1 MFVIFKNMSGCD
13 YPIYND
19 RGAVERV
26 IKFRGGCYA
35 NTISESDF
43 ALLKQAYPS
52 FEKAIKDGFIV
63 VNDSQS
69 QVDAAV
75 QESVADAKSE
85 AVAQQPSTRK
95 KNSQATNVEI
105 AEA

>member
-1 MFVIFKNMSGCD
+1 MFVIFKSLNGCD

-43 ALLKQAYPS
+43 ELLKQADPS
-52 FEKAIKDGFIV
+52 FDKAIKEGFIV
-63 VNDSQS
+63 VNDSQA
-69 QVDAAV
+69 QVDDAIK
-75 QESVADAKSE
+75 ESVEETKSE
-85 AVAQQPSTRK
+85 AVARQQSTRR

>member
-1 MFVIFKNMSGCD
+1 MFVIFKSLSGCD

-35 NTISESDF
+35 NNISESDF
-43 ALLKQAYPS
+43 ELLKQAYPS

-69 QVDAAV
+69 QVDDAV
-75 QESVADAKSE
+75 KESVEETRSE
-85 AVAQQPSTRK
+85 AVAKQQSTRR

>member
-19 RGAVERV
+19 KGLVERV

-43 ALLKQAYPS
+43 ELLKQAYPS

-63 VNDSQS
+63 VNDSQA
-69 QVDAAV
+69 QVDDAV
-75 QESVADAKSE
+75 KESVEETRSE
-85 AVAQQPSTRK
+85 AVARQQSTRRR
-95 KNSQATNVEI
+95 NSQATNVEI

>member
-19 RGAVERV
+19 KGLVERV

-43 ALLKQAYPS
+43 ELLKQAYPS

-69 QVDAAV
+69 QVDDAV
-75 QESVADAKSE
+75 KESVEETRSE
-85 AVAQQPSTRK
+85 AVAKQQSTRR

>member
-52 FEKAIKDGFIV
+52 FDKAIKEGFIV
-63 VNDSQS
+63 VNDSQA
-69 QVDAAV
+69 QVDDAV
-75 QESVADAKSE
+75 KESVEETRSE
-85 AVAQQPSTRK
+85 AVAKQQSTRR

>member
-1 MFVIFKNMSGCD
+1 MFVIFKSLNGCD

-43 ALLKQAYPS
+43 ELLKQAYPS
-52 FEKAIKDGFIV
+52 FDKAIKECFIV
-63 VNDSQS
+63 VNDSQA
-69 QVDAAV
+69 QVDDAV
-75 QESVADAKSE
+75 KESVEETKSE
-85 AVAQQPSTRK
+85 AVARQQSTRR

>member
-1 MFVIFKNMSGCD
+1 MLVIFRSLNGCD

-63 VNDSQS
+63 VNDSQA
-69 QVDAAV
+69 QVDDAV
-75 QESVADAKSE
+75 KESVEETKSE
-85 AVAQQPSTRK
+85 AVARQQSTRR

>member
-1 MFVIFKNMSGCD
+1 MFVIFKSLNGCD

-43 ALLKQAYPS
+43 ELLKQAYPS
-52 FEKAIKDGFIV
+52 FDKAIKEGFIV
-63 VNDSQS
+63 VNDSQA
-69 QVDAAV
+69 QVDDAIK
-75 QESVADAKSE
+75 ESVEETKSE
-85 AVAQQPSTRK
+85 AVARQQSTRR

>member
-1 MFVIFKNMSGCD
+1 MSGCD

-19 RGAVERV
+19 KGLVERV

-43 ALLKQAYPS
+43 ELLKQAYPS

-69 QVDAAV
+69 QVDDAV
-75 QESVADAKSE
+75 KESVEETKSE
-85 AVAQQPSTRK
+85 AVAKQQSTRK
-95 KNSQATNVEI
+95 KIVKLQM
-105 AEA
+105 

>member
-1 MFVIFKNMSGCD
+1 MFVIFKSLSGCD

-26 IKFRGGCYA
+26 ISFRGGCYA
-35 NTISESDF
+35 NIISESDF

-63 VNDSQS
+63 VNDSQA
-69 QVDAAV
+69 QVDDAV
-75 QESVADAKSE
+75 KESVAEAKSE
-85 AVAQQPSTRK
+85 AVAKQQSTRK

>member
-43 ALLKQAYPS
+43 ELLKQAYPS

-69 QVDAAV
+69 QVDDAV
-75 QESVADAKSE
+75 KESVEETRSE
-85 AVAQQPSTRK
+85 AVSRQQSTRR

>member
-1 MFVIFKNMSGCD
+1 MFVIFKSLSGCD

-19 RGAVERV
+19 KGLVERL
-26 IKFRGGCYA
+26 IKLRGGCYA

-43 ALLKQAYPS
+43 ELLKQAYPS

-69 QVDAAV
+69 QVDDAV
-75 QESVADAKSE
+75 KDSVAETKSE
-85 AVAQQPSTRK
+85 AVAKQQSTRR

>member
-19 RGAVERV
+19 KGLVERV

-43 ALLKQAYPS
+43 KLLKQAYPS

-69 QVDAAV
+69 QVNDAV
-75 QESVADAKSE
+75 KESVEETKSE
-85 AVAQQPSTRK
+85 AVAKQQSTRK

>member
-1 MFVIFKNMSGCD
+1 MFVIFKSLSGCD

-43 ALLKQAYPS
+43 ELLKQAYPS

-63 VNDSQS
+63 VNDSQA
-69 QVDAAV
+69 QVDDAV
-75 QESVADAKSE
+75 KESVEEAKSE
-85 AVAQQPSTRK
+85 AVAKQQSTRR
-95 KNSQATNVEI
+95 KNSQASNVEI